1 MTFFAATTYLV
12 STKYTPFGAKG
23 PQVSAVKF
31 DVGVRFTAFALV
43 TMQPGWVWSEC
54 IKLAAR
60 RTWSVFKLKLLKS
73 TLGGLGP
80 PQPIKRPG
88 NCGFWG
94 SFFVPVADQLRS
106 VAGRW

>member
-1 MTFFAATTYLV
+1 MLRISPLDPKLRHDVFFAAITYLV
-12 STKYTPFGAKG
+12 STEYIPFGAKG

-60 RTWSVFKLKLLKS
+60 RTRSVFKLKLLKS
-73 TLGGLGP
+73 TLDGLGP
-80 PQPIKRPG
+80 AQPLTSH
-88 NCGFWG
+88 C
-94 SFFVPVADQLRS
+94 
-106 VAGRW
+106 